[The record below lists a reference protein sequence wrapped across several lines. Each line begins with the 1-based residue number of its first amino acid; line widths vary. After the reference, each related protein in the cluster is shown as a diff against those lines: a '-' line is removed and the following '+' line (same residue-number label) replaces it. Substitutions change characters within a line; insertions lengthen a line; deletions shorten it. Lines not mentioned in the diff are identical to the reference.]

1 MKGDARSCLIRFLL
15 TCTSQQYLY
24 ILKTLTKDQL
34 QIIAEIL
41 HNVLHGVCPI
51 SDKNKTIL
59 MKQKRSIREVISPR
73 LTLVQR
79 RQRLIKIRKLL
90 PIFLEAC
97 LQYGT

>member
-1 MKGDARSCLIRFLL
+1 MKGDARNCLIRFLL

-24 ILKTLTKDQL
+24 TLKTLTKDQL

-41 HNVLHGVCPI
+41 LNVLRGVCPI
-51 SDKNKTIL
+51 SDKNKTVL
-59 MKQKRSIREVISPR
+59 MKRKRSIREVILPR
-73 LTLVQR
+73 LTLTQR

-90 PIFLEAC
+90 PIFREAC